1 MSVKID
7 IILPNYNK
15 EMYLNETI
23 DSIINQ
29 TYENWRLL
37 LIDDCSTDNSNKVI
51 KKYESNKKINI
62 IYLRKNMGAA
72 FTRNLGLR
80 LSTSDYIAFMDAD
93 DKWASN
99 KLKDQIDF
107 MQKNNL
113 FFTYT
118 DYTPF
123 YTKNNENVFKKRI
136 DCPDSFNYDQFIN
149 NSSIGTSTMILS
161 RNIIGVLKFPK
172 VIALEDFPF
181 KCKLLKKNKMAIKF
195 NQNTTFYRIT
205 KNSLG
210 SSKLRNIC
218 CLWYINSK
226 FNNLNFFKN
235 FKSLINISIN
245 SIKKYGF
252 K

>member
-1 MSVKID
+1 MSAKVD

-15 EMYLNETI
+15 EIYLDETI
-23 DSIINQ
+23 NSIIDQ
-29 TYENWRLL
+29 TNEDWRLII
-37 LIDDCSTDNSNKVI
+37 IDDCSTDNSKKVI
-51 KKYESNKKINI
+51 EKYTHNKKLKT
-62 IYLRKNMGAA
+62 IYLKKNMGAA

-80 LSTSDYIAFMDAD
+80 FSTSEYIAFMDAD
-93 DKWASN
+93 DKWTNN
-99 KLKDQIDF
+99 KLKDQINF
-107 MQKNNL
+107 MQENNF

-123 YTKNNENVFKKRI
+123 YLKNNKTILKKRI
-136 DCPDSFNYDQFIN
+136 DCPNSFNYEEFIN

-161 RNIIGVLKFPK
+161 RDIIGVLKFPK
-172 VIALEDFPF
+172 VRTLEDFPF
-181 KCKLLKKNKMAIKF
+181 KCKLLKKNKIANKF

-205 KNSLG
+205 KGSLG
-210 SSKLRNIC
+210 SNKLRSIYW
-218 CLWYINSK
+218 LWYINRK

-235 FKSLINISIN
+235 LKSLKNISIN